1 MLLMTR
7 ILNSPP
13 PPPPPNVPELGLGVE
28 GPVTNRKLV
37 ELHQTRAQCAS
48 CHRKMDAIGLGLE
61 NFDLLGRYR
70 EGEMVELKKIPVQ
83 ISGALPG
90 GEPFSSFP
98 EFQTTMLEHEEDL
111 ARNMVESLLVYAL
124 GRDIEFTDEP
134 HIKSI
139 LDELR
144 PTGFRMRDMIH
155 AIASS
160 PLFLQN

>member
-1 MLLMTR
+1 
-7 ILNSPP
+7 
-13 PPPPPNVPELGLGVE
+13 
-28 GPVTNRKLV
+28 
-37 ELHQTRAQCAS
+37 
-48 CHRKMDAIGLGLE
+48 
-61 NFDLLGRYR
+61 
-70 EGEMVELKKIPVQ
+70 
-83 ISGALPG
+83 
-90 GEPFSSFP
+90 
-98 EFQTTMLEHEEDL
+98 MLEHEEDL